1 MTKDQK
7 VKIELENKKKLRW
20 IIISISI
27 FVIMFVSGMTVISAT
42 LLQKTV
48 SMSKEIKTLITE
60 RDTYAMENTT
70 AQDELAKMKARIAG
84 IKNNDDLLRRDIELY
99 ITHNYNKIS
108 KTVAKTIALNIV
120 KESNKQ
126 ETSPELVVGII
137 QVESVF
143 NPMQVGKKTKY
154 GRARGLMQV
163 MPEWVPKFNLKTKYD
178 LHDIDTNIKSGI
190 RVFNIHL
197 EEAKGN
203 IDTALYLY
211 VNKDKKYIN
220 KVHTAVGKFV
230 SFRSTVDDEKNEE
243 DEPINETDE
252 KDVDSQNKPD
262 EKDVDSQNKSDE
274 KEIKKKIELK
284 SDEAAKRSIR

>member
-1 MTKDQK
+1 MTKEQK
-7 VKIELENKKKLRW
+7 AKIESENKKKLRW

-27 FVIMFVSGMTVISAT
+27 AGIIFVSGMTVISAN
-42 LLQKTV
+42 LLQKKV
-48 SMSKEIKTLITE
+48 SMSREIKTLTTE
-60 RDTYAMENTT
+60 RDTYAVENTK

-84 IKNNDDLLRRDIELY
+84 IKNNDDLLKRDIELY
-99 ITHNYNKIS
+99 ITYNYNKIS
-108 KTVAKTIALNIV
+108 KIVAKTIAINVV

-126 ETSPELVVGII
+126 ETSPELVMGII

-163 MPEWVPKFNLKTKYD
+163 MPEWVEKFGIKSKHD

-197 EEAKGN
+197 KEANGD
-203 IDTALYLY
+203 ISGGLYLY
-211 VNKDKKYIN
+211 VNKDKAYVK
-220 KVHTAVGKFV
+220 KVYTAVGKFV
-230 SFRSTVDDEKNEE
+230 SFRSTVDDDEKSEE
-243 DEPINETDE
+243 VETPSETDE
-252 KDVDSQNKPD
+252 KV
-262 EKDVDSQNKSDE
+262 VDSQNKSDE
-274 KEIKKKIELK
+274 KDVDNQNKSDEKEILKKDG

>member
-7 VKIELENKKKLRW
+7 TKIELENKKKLKW
-20 IIISISI
+20 IIISVSLCT
-27 FVIMFVSGMTVISAT
+27 IMFLVGMTMVSANFY
-42 LLQKTV
+42 QKTV
-48 SMSKEIKTLITE
+48 DMSKEIKTLTTE
-60 RDTYAMENTT
+60 RDTYAMENTK

-120 KESNKQ
+120 KEANKQ
-126 ETSPELVVGII
+126 ETSPELVVGIM

-143 NPMQVGKKTKY
+143 NPMNIGKKTKY

-163 MPEWVPKFNLKTKYD
+163 MPEWVEKFGIKSIHD

-197 EEAKGN
+197 KEANGN
-203 IDTALYLY
+203 IDKGLYLY
-211 VNKDKKYIN
+211 VNKDKSYIN
-220 KVHTAVGKFV
+220 KVHTAVGRFV
-230 SFRSTVDDEKNEE
+230 SFRSTVDDDEKSEE
-243 DEPINETDE
+243 VEIINEIDE
-252 KDVDSQNKPD
+252 NQNKPD
-262 EKDVDSQNKSDE
+262 EKDVDNQNKTNE
-274 KEIKKKIELK
+274 KEILKKDDG

>member
-7 VKIELENKKKLRW
+7 AKIELESKKKLRW

-27 FVIMFVSGMTVISAT
+27 SAIIFIAGMTIVSAN
-42 LLQKTV
+42 LYQKTLN
-48 SMSKEIKTLITE
+48 MSREIKSITTE
-60 RDTYAMENTT
+60 RDKYSQENTS

-108 KTVAKTIALNIV
+108 KTVAKTIAINVV

-126 ETSPELVVGII
+126 ETSPELVMGIM

-154 GRARGLMQV
+154 GHARGLMQV
-163 MPEWVPKFNLKTKYD
+163 MPEWVKKFNLESKHD
-178 LHDIDTNIKSGI
+178 LHDIDINIKSGI

-197 EEAKGN
+197 KEANGN
-203 IDTALYLY
+203 ISKGLYLY
-211 VNKDKKYIN
+211 VNKDKAYIN
-220 KVHTAVGKFV
+220 KVYTAVGKFV
-230 SFRSTVDDEKNEE
+230 SFRSTVDD
-243 DEPINETDE
+243 DE
-252 KDVDSQNKPD
+252 KSEEVETANEPD
-262 EKDVDSQNKSDE
+262 EKDKQNKSDK
-274 KEIKKKIELK
+274 KEIPKIDG
-284 SDEAAKRSIR
+284 SDKTTKRSIR